1 MPHIFQRHPRIIL
14 LVAVLIVGSFLFLHA
29 PYSSP
34 VHPASYTGLP
44 GDPSLPARI
53 QRAEHA
59 YQKVLEK
66 RPELVKQHGPSPSQ
80 VVMFPP
86 DQRPWPAYT
95 VWDFFPPAFNCPH
108 ELERIGSLGDGGKW
122 TCGLSR
128 VAEKPNCIIY
138 SFGMDWESAWEAS
151 ILDNTQ
157 HCVIWGYDHQTKSF
171 GRQVSHASFSKKQ
184 RTHFASHVQLG
195 PVDKHGRNDEPKL
208 YTLSTIMKN
217 NGHAFIDILKIDI
230 EGYEFD
236 TLREIVQ
243 PYIES
248 GKPLPFGQLQIELH
262 LWNKKFADFLGWW
275 QTLEAAG
282 LRPVMME
289 PNLVYANYN
298 RGSGAELAE
307 YTFINI
313 KGNNIFITDPEAALP
328 DPDAKA
334 GDAPVV
340 ARADQD

>member
-1 MPHIFQRHPRIIL
+1 
-14 LVAVLIVGSFLFLHA
+14 
-29 PYSSP
+29 
-34 VHPASYTGLP
+34 
-44 GDPSLPARI
+44 
-53 QRAEHA
+53 
-59 YQKVLEK
+59 
-66 RPELVKQHGPSPSQ
+66 
-80 VVMFPP
+80 
-86 DQRPWPAYT
+86 
-95 VWDFFPPAFNCPH
+95 
-108 ELERIGSLGDGGKW
+108 
-122 TCGLSR
+122 
-128 VAEKPNCIIY
+128 
-138 SFGMDWESAWEAS
+138 MDWESAWEAS

-275 QTLEAAG
+275 QPLEAAG

-307 YTFINI
+307 VRASSLPELETSADRRRSTRLSTSRATTSLSRTPRPHFLIPTP
-313 KGNNIFITDPEAALP
+313 KRVTRPSSRARTRTEASPFRTD
-328 DPDAKA
+328 
-334 GDAPVV
+334 
-340 ARADQD
+340 